1 MADTTTIAPPTV
13 STPDSS
19 TTSSPALIVTSGAS
33 RSAYAD
39 NVNTLQSAVGNLQQ
53 GNTIATPNADV
64 TPQNTVDAKAAGWTP
79 ATTSIQTNP
88 DGTTTHTTTAAG
100 GSPVV
105 NSDGSTTNPDGSTTP
120 APDSGTG
127 GELDPALKQ
136 QYEDNNA
143 QLDQG
148 VNDAK
153 ATLSAVSA
161 TLANDPAAQAA
172 VAQISAQYDQLIT
185 AQQNKNKIILGGY
198 AVNAARTGSLQY
210 ANDMTTQF
218 LNDEQSRAND
228 RVADLVTKE
237 NNAILKSNA
246 AYQAGDVK
254 AFNAATQALKSAQAA
269 KIKGITDLATATS
282 KALKDFQTQQ
292 KIDAT
297 NQKQQIIDDIRVST
311 SVANTVAQ
319 TIKDSGITDEK
330 QIDAYIQAFAQ
341 KSGISNPDIL
351 KSAVLKS
358 QQTQGKLD
366 LSAANT
372 KSEINKRNQPKTPK
386 APVNAKTG
394 KDGSYTYTPE
404 DISTYS
410 DLLNKGGTG
419 PDGTVYPAR
428 SADEY
433 ADTSAYVAALN
444 DWVSNGGT
452 PAGFNK
458 QFPAKDNVDPA
469 DYSKLPKAIQPKA
482 STTAAAPL

>member
-100 GSPVV
+100 GAPVV

-127 GELDPALKQ
+127 GQLDPALKQ

-254 AFNAATQALKSAQAA
+254 TFNAATQALKSAQAA

-282 KALKDFQTQQ
+282 KALKDFQAQQ
-292 KIDAT
+292 KIDAA
-297 NQKQQIIDDIRVST
+297 NLKAQQVQQQKT
-311 SVANTVAQ
+311 Y
-319 TIKDSGITDEK
+319 TD
-330 QIDAYIQAFAQ
+330 AFNAIN
-341 KSGISNPDIL
+341 KSGAGIAD
-351 KSAVLKS
+351 A
-358 QQTQGKLD
+358 TAD
-366 LSAANT
+366 MSAADKKKFIDSYLSSIT
-372 KSEINKRNQPKTPK
+372 SSGSLTPEQMTQLEGALQSSVKT
-386 APVNAKTG
+386 ASDTNAKTNA
-394 KDGSYTYTPE
+394 SLANTNSE
-404 DISTYS
+404 IQ
-410 DLLNKGGTG
+410 NRGTKTQT
-419 PDGTVYPAR
+419 DKSV
-428 SADEY
+428 
-433 ADTSAYVAALN
+433 
-444 DWVSNGGT
+444 
-452 PAGFNK
+452 
-458 QFPAKDNVDPA
+458 
-469 DYSKLPKAIQPKA
+469 KLDKPT
-482 STTAAAPL
+482 TTALYGAGLSGTDVTALSQAIYKYGAQAVLDKTKGMNATTRGVIERLYGITTSTSTPQ